1 MPTFKTYMR
10 ILLAHRI
17 YIVIY
22 LVIISITG
30 IAIGLST
37 ASGSSQ
43 HFTATSSRV
52 AIIDHDDSRLSRALS
67 AHVAKGNTV
76 VPLADNKKS
85 VQDALAQDTVS
96 YLLVIP
102 KGWGHDL
109 MVAAVNE
116 GTAPALEAS
125 VSYRSGEGFLVDQEV
140 RSYAQGLFGSAS
152 LGGSQSDVVHATDES
167 WGKSIGVSTIGQRA
181 TPLPD
186 SLLNS
191 ALFSSY
197 PIFASV
203 TVCIALLMKTL
214 NAKALHGRRVAS
226 PQSPR
231 ERNMALVAAC
241 VCIAL
246 VAWAWN
252 FGLQT
257 AILGRSAITQ
267 SPAQLGIV
275 GLALLAY
282 SLVSASVGF
291 LVGQLGFSENAA
303 NAVANIEP
311 VPATGRTCGRRP
323 LHTVLLGVPRH
334 RGCVGH
340 EGRFHLERAAT
351 RGMRRRLHA
360 VWHSHTAC
368 WHCARTRP
376 DQAAGIEFN
385 ANSADARAWR
395 LLAMLRS
402 FSRSRLYAL
411 SFLGH
416 SQCVA
421 A

>member
-85 VQDALAQDTVS
+85 VQDALAQDMVS

-203 TVCIALLMKTL
+203 TVCVALLMKTL

-231 ERNMALVAAC
+231 ERNVALVAAC

-291 LVGQLGFSENAA
+291 LVGQLGVSENAA
-303 NAVANIEP
+303 NAVANI
-311 VPATGRTCGRRP
+311 
-323 LHTVLLGVPRH
+323 
-334 RGCVGH
+334 
-340 EGRFHLERAAT
+340 F
-351 RGMRRRLHA
+351 GM
-360 VWHSHTAC
+360 
-368 WHCARTRP
+368 
-376 DQAAGIEFN
+376 
-385 ANSADARAWR
+385 
-395 LLAMLRS
+395 
-402 FSRSRLYAL
+402 AL
-411 SFLGH
+411 SFLGGAWTSLSLLPDALVAVAH
-416 SQCVA
+416 FTPFYWAYRAIEGASAMRDVSASSVLPLVGCVGVCMLFGIA
-421 A
+421 ILLVGITLGRARTRQLG

>member
-43 HFTATSSRV
+43 HFTATSSRI

-67 AHVAKGNTV
+67 AHVTKGNTV

-109 MVAAVNE
+109 MVAAVND
-116 GTAPALEAS
+116 GAAPALEAS

-231 ERNMALVAAC
+231 ERNVALVAAC

-257 AILGRSAITQ
+257 AILGRSAIAQ

-291 LVGQLGFSENAA
+291 LVGQLGVSENAA
-303 NAVANIEP
+303 NAIANI
-311 VPATGRTCGRRP
+311 
-323 LHTVLLGVPRH
+323 
-334 RGCVGH
+334 
-340 EGRFHLERAAT
+340 F
-351 RGMRRRLHA
+351 GM
-360 VWHSHTAC
+360 
-368 WHCARTRP
+368 
-376 DQAAGIEFN
+376 
-385 ANSADARAWR
+385 
-395 LLAMLRS
+395 
-402 FSRSRLYAL
+402 AL
-411 SFLGH
+411 SFLGGAWTSLSLLPDALVAVAH
-416 SQCVA
+416 FTPFYWAYRAIEGASAMRVVSTSSVLPLVGCVGVCMLFGIA
-421 A
+421 ILLVGIALGRARTRQLG

>member
-291 LVGQLGFSENAA
+291 LVGQLGVSENAA
-303 NAVANIEP
+303 NAVANI
-311 VPATGRTCGRRP
+311 
-323 LHTVLLGVPRH
+323 
-334 RGCVGH
+334 
-340 EGRFHLERAAT
+340 F
-351 RGMRRRLHA
+351 GM
-360 VWHSHTAC
+360 
-368 WHCARTRP
+368 
-376 DQAAGIEFN
+376 
-385 ANSADARAWR
+385 
-395 LLAMLRS
+395 
-402 FSRSRLYAL
+402 AL
-411 SFLGH
+411 SFLGGAWTSLSLLPDALVAVAH
-416 SQCVA
+416 FTPFYWAYRAIEGASGMRGVSASSVLPLVGCVGVCMLFGIA
-421 A
+421 ILLVGITLGRARTRQLG

>member
-22 LVIISITG
+22 LIIISITG

-43 HFTATSSRV
+43 HFAATSSRV

-67 AHVAKGNTV
+67 AYVTKGNTL
-76 VPLADNKKS
+76 VPLAGDKKS

-109 MVAAVNE
+109 MVAAVND
-116 GTAPALEAS
+116 GAAPALEAS

-152 LGGSQSDVVHATDES
+152 LGGSQGDAVRTTDKS
-167 WGKSIGVSTIGQRA
+167 WGKGIDVSTIGQRA
-181 TPLPD
+181 TPLPS
-186 SLLNS
+186 SLLS
-191 ALFSSY
+191 AALFSSY

-203 TVCIALLMKTL
+203 TVCIALLMKAL

-231 ERNMALVAAC
+231 ERNVALVAAC

-246 VAWAWN
+246 IAWAWN
-252 FGLQT
+252 FGLQVVL
-257 AILGRSAITQ
+257 LGRDAIARST
-267 SPAQLGIV
+267 AQLGIV

-282 SLVSASVGF
+282 SLVSAGVGF
-291 LVGQLGFSENAA
+291 LVGQLGVSENAA
-303 NAVANIEP
+303 NAVANIFGMVLSVLGGAWADLSLLPDALVTVAHFTPFYWAYRAIEGASAMR
-311 VPATGRTCGRRP
+311 VVSASSVLP
-323 LHTVLLGVPRH
+323 LV
-334 RGCVGH
+334 GCVGVCMLFGIAILLVGIAL
-340 EGRFHLERAAT
+340 GR
-351 RGMRRRLHA
+351 
-360 VWHSHTAC
+360 
-368 WHCARTRP
+368 ARTR
-376 DQAAGIEFN
+376 Q
-385 ANSADARAWR
+385 
-395 LLAMLRS
+395 LR
-402 FSRSRLYAL
+402 
-411 SFLGH
+411 
-416 SQCVA
+416 
-421 A
+421 

>member
-22 LVIISITG
+22 LVITSITG

-43 HFTATSSRV
+43 HFTATSSRI

-67 AHVAKGNTV
+67 AHVTKGNTV

-85 VQDALAQDTVS
+85 VQDALAQDAVS

-109 MVAAVNE
+109 MVAAVND
-116 GTAPALEAS
+116 GAAPALEAS

-231 ERNMALVAAC
+231 ERNVALVAAC

-252 FGLQT
+252 FGLQV
-257 AILGRSAITQ
+257 AILGRSAIAQ

-291 LVGQLGFSENAA
+291 LVGQLGVSENAA
-303 NAVANIEP
+303 NAIANI
-311 VPATGRTCGRRP
+311 
-323 LHTVLLGVPRH
+323 
-334 RGCVGH
+334 
-340 EGRFHLERAAT
+340 F
-351 RGMRRRLHA
+351 GM
-360 VWHSHTAC
+360 
-368 WHCARTRP
+368 
-376 DQAAGIEFN
+376 
-385 ANSADARAWR
+385 
-395 LLAMLRS
+395 
-402 FSRSRLYAL
+402 AL
-411 SFLGH
+411 SFLGGAWT
-416 SQCVA
+416 SLSLLPDALVA
-421 A
+421 VAHFTPFYWAYRAIEGASAMRGVSASSVLPLVGYVGVCMLFGIAVLLVGITLGRARTRQLG

>member
-303 NAVANIEP
+303 NAVANI
-311 VPATGRTCGRRP
+311 
-323 LHTVLLGVPRH
+323 
-334 RGCVGH
+334 
-340 EGRFHLERAAT
+340 F
-351 RGMRRRLHA
+351 GM
-360 VWHSHTAC
+360 
-368 WHCARTRP
+368 
-376 DQAAGIEFN
+376 
-385 ANSADARAWR
+385 
-395 LLAMLRS
+395 
-402 FSRSRLYAL
+402 AL
-411 SFLGH
+411 SFLRACPCYRTHLWPSPTSHRSTGRTAP
-416 SQCVA
+416 SRVRRP
-421 A
+421 

>member
-85 VQDALAQDTVS
+85 VQDALAQDMVS

-214 NAKALHGRRVAS
+214 NAKALRGRRVAS

-231 ERNMALVAAC
+231 ERNVALVAAC

-291 LVGQLGFSENAA
+291 LVGQLGVSENAA
-303 NAVANIEP
+303 NAVANI
-311 VPATGRTCGRRP
+311 
-323 LHTVLLGVPRH
+323 
-334 RGCVGH
+334 
-340 EGRFHLERAAT
+340 F
-351 RGMRRRLHA
+351 GM
-360 VWHSHTAC
+360 
-368 WHCARTRP
+368 
-376 DQAAGIEFN
+376 
-385 ANSADARAWR
+385 
-395 LLAMLRS
+395 
-402 FSRSRLYAL
+402 AL
-411 SFLGH
+411 SFLGGAWTSLSLLPDALVAVAH
-416 SQCVA
+416 FTPFYWAYRAIEGTSAMRGVSASSVLPLVGCVGVCMLFGIA
-421 A
+421 ILLVGITLGRARTRQLG

>member
-43 HFTATSSRV
+43 HFAATSSRV

-85 VQDALAQDTVS
+85 VQDALAQDMVS

-231 ERNMALVAAC
+231 ERNVALVAAC

-291 LVGQLGFSENAA
+291 LVGQLGVSENAA
-303 NAVANIEP
+303 NAVANI
-311 VPATGRTCGRRP
+311 
-323 LHTVLLGVPRH
+323 
-334 RGCVGH
+334 
-340 EGRFHLERAAT
+340 F
-351 RGMRRRLHA
+351 GM
-360 VWHSHTAC
+360 
-368 WHCARTRP
+368 
-376 DQAAGIEFN
+376 
-385 ANSADARAWR
+385 
-395 LLAMLRS
+395 
-402 FSRSRLYAL
+402 AL
-411 SFLGH
+411 SFLGGAWTSLSLLPDALVAVAH
-416 SQCVA
+416 FTPFYWAYRAIEGASGMRGVSASSVLPLVGCVGVCMLFGIA
-421 A
+421 ILLVGITLGRARTRQLG

>member
-1 MPTFKTYMR
+1 MPTFKTYMK

-67 AHVAKGNTV
+67 AHVTKGNTV

-303 NAVANIEP
+303 NAVANI
-311 VPATGRTCGRRP
+311 
-323 LHTVLLGVPRH
+323 
-334 RGCVGH
+334 
-340 EGRFHLERAAT
+340 F
-351 RGMRRRLHA
+351 GM
-360 VWHSHTAC
+360 
-368 WHCARTRP
+368 
-376 DQAAGIEFN
+376 
-385 ANSADARAWR
+385 
-395 LLAMLRS
+395 
-402 FSRSRLYAL
+402 AL
-411 SFLGH
+411 SFLGGAWTSPSLLPDALVAVAH
-416 SQCVA
+416 FTPFYWAYRAIEGASAMRGVSASSVLPLVGCVGVCMLFGIA
-421 A
+421 ILLVGITLGRVRTRQLG

>member
-303 NAVANIEP
+303 NAVANIFGMALSYLWP
-311 VPATGRTCGRRP
+311 SPTSHRSTGRTAPSRVRRP
-323 LHTVLLGVPRH
+323 
-334 RGCVGH
+334 
-340 EGRFHLERAAT
+340 
-351 RGMRRRLHA
+351 
-360 VWHSHTAC
+360 
-368 WHCARTRP
+368 
-376 DQAAGIEFN
+376 
-385 ANSADARAWR
+385 
-395 LLAMLRS
+395 
-402 FSRSRLYAL
+402 
-411 SFLGH
+411 
-416 SQCVA
+416 
-421 A
+421 